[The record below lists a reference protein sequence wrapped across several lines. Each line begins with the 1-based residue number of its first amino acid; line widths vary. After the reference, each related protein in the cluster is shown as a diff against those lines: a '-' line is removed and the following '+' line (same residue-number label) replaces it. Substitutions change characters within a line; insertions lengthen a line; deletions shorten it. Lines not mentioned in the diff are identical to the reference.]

1 MCHTATYSS
10 GAYVHAHAA
19 KTGRVKRITE
29 LEESRV
35 RVVIGKRE
43 RNEERKEDYAITLK
57 VLCTLKKNTGCEV
70 WKLIMKWSVA
80 VLMSVC
86 ACVCV
91 YVCIQSIC
99 VIFSL
104 YKLYF

>member
-1 MCHTATYSS
+1 MFFYSLEAARCVTQQHTAV
-10 GAYVHAHAA
+10 GHM
-19 KTGRVKRITE
+19 KRITE
-29 LEESRV
+29 LEESGV

-43 RNEERKEDYAITLK
+43 QNEERKEDYAITLK

-86 ACVCV
+86 ACVCLCV
-91 YVCIQSIC
+91 YSINMCHFQS
-99 VIFSL
+99 L
-104 YKLYF
+104 

>member
-1 MCHTATYSS
+1 MCHTETYSS

-19 KTGRVKRITE
+19 KTGRVKQITE
-29 LEESRV
+29 LEESGV

-86 ACVCV
+86 ACVCLCV
-91 YVCIQSIC
+91 YSINMCHFQS
-99 VIFSL
+99 L
-104 YKLYF
+104 